1 MAISP
6 ITSNMSFNSPSFK
19 AVPKWKPNYLAKSN
33 AFISDVSKKW
43 NQGYDNFVEN
53 VLVKPIIAP
62 VMNSKVMGKMV
73 DGTAKIDNMAA
84 HMSTAG
90 SFVTTAVYANRT
102 LNTLDD
108 KERARTLAL
117 NQVMVTGLS
126 TLGAYTVNKKLD
138 KISKNLGYKFRE
150 ANQGSKHLTKRM
162 QGFNIAKQLLI
173 FAAMYRYV
181 APVLV
186 TPLASKLGNVL
197 NNKKEQ
203 NAQAQVAQANIK
215 K

>member
-6 ITSNMSFNSPSFK
+6 ITSTTYNSPTFK
-19 AVPKWKPNYLAKSN
+19 AVPKWKPNYLAKTN
-33 AFISDVSKKW
+33 AFVSDVSKKW

-53 VLVKPIIAP
+53 VLVKPVIVPA
-62 VMNSKVMGKMV
+62 MNSKVMSKLA

-138 KISKNLGYKFRE
+138 KLSKGLGYKFRE

-173 FAAMYRYV
+173 FSAMYRYV

-186 TPLASKLGNVL
+186 TPLASKLGKVL
-197 NNKKEQ
+197 ENRREAKEQ
-203 NAQAQVAQANIK
+203 AKAQAIATK
-215 K
+215 